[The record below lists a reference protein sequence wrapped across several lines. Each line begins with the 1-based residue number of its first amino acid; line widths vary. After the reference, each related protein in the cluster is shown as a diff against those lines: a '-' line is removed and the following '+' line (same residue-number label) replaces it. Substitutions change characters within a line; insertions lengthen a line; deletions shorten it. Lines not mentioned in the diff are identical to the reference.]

1 MRSLMAIAIAVAFAA
16 PAYGQGGVPLGI
28 PMGAP
33 QKEKPVDPVKE
44 NEYRSAIGGMSTPK
58 AADPW
63 GSVRET
69 KPASA
74 APAKKTPPAPPADK
88 NAHAVKKNSATA
100 KTTDAPKKS
109 N

>member
-1 MRSLMAIAIAVAFAA
+1 MRTLMAMAIAAA
-16 PAYGQGGVPLGI
+16 LAGPAYAQGLPPIGI
-28 PMGAP
+28 PMGGEKP
-33 QKEKPVDPVKE
+33 EKPVDPVKE
-44 NEYRSAIGGMSTPK
+44 NEYRSAIGGMPTPK

-74 APAKKTPPAPPADK
+74 APAKKTPPPAADK
-88 NAHAVKKNSATA
+88 SAHVTKKSPATA
-100 KTTDAPKKS
+100 KTTDAPKKT

>member
-1 MRSLMAIAIAVAFAA
+1 MRTLMTVAIAAA
-16 PAYGQGGVPLGI
+16 LAGPAYAQGLPPLGI
-28 PMGAP
+28 PMGGDKA
-33 QKEKPVDPVKE
+33 EKPLDPVKE
-44 NEYRSAIGGMSTPK
+44 NEYRSAIGGMPTQK

-74 APAKKTPPAPPADK
+74 APAKKPTPPADK
-88 NAHAVKKNSATA
+88 NAAKKNSTTA
-100 KTTDAPKKS
+100 KTGDTPKKT

>member
-1 MRSLMAIAIAVAFAA
+1 MRSLMAVTIAVALAG
-16 PAYGQGGVPLGI
+16 PAYGQGLPVGI
-28 PMGAP
+28 PMGEP
-33 QKEKPVDPVKE
+33 KKEKPVDPIKE
-44 NEYRSAIGGMSTPK
+44 NEYRSAIGGLPTPK

-74 APAKKTPPAPPADK
+74 PAKKTPPADK
-88 NAHAVKKNSATA
+88 NAHAAKKTSTTA
-100 KTTDAPKKS
+100 KTTDAPKKT

>member
-1 MRSLMAIAIAVAFAA
+1 MRTLMAVAIAAA
-16 PAYGQGGVPLGI
+16 LAGPAYAQGLPPLGI
-28 PMGAP
+28 PMGGDKA
-33 QKEKPVDPVKE
+33 EKPVDPVKE
-44 NEYRSAIGGMSTPK
+44 NEYRSAIGGMPTPK

-74 APAKKTPPAPPADK
+74 APTKKAAPPADK
-88 NAHAVKKNSATA
+88 NAAGTKKNSATA
-100 KTTDAPKKS
+100 KTTDTPKKT

>member
-1 MRSLMAIAIAVAFAA
+1 MRSLMALAIVAALGA
-16 PAYGQGGVPLGI
+16 PAYGQGLPPVGI
-28 PMGAP
+28 PMGEP
-33 QKEKPVDPVKE
+33 KKEKPVDPVKE
-44 NEYRSAIGGMSTPK
+44 NEYRSAIKGMPTPK

-74 APAKKTPPAPPADK
+74 APAKKTEK
-88 NAHAVKKNSATA
+88 NAPAAKKNATTA
-100 KTTDAPKKS
+100 KTGDAAKKT